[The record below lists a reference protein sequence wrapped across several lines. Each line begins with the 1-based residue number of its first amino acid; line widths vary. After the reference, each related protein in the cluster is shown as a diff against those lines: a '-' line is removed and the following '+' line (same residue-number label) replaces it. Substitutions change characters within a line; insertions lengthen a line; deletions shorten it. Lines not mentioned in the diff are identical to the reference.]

1 MKNVRFGMIA
11 VATLVL
17 GLASVSQ
24 AESLTPEVKA
34 AIGQEIRDSLAAEQ
48 KALVSGGCDAAV
60 AFFREREPLFVANG
74 KAMGTRAALKA
85 SCEASV
91 PPREGAKRELQ
102 HHAVQVLS
110 PTNGYSV
117 TTYRG
122 GNGQAQVVTKIW
134 EKSSDGW
141 RIVHAHLSD

>member
-1 MKNVRFGMIA
+1 GR
-11 VATLVL
+11 T
-17 GLASVSQ
+17 
-24 AESLTPEVKA
+24 
-34 AIGQEIRDSLAAEQ
+34 
-48 KALVSGGCDAAV
+48 
-60 AFFREREPLFVANG
+60 
-74 KAMGTRAALKA
+74 MGTRAALKA

-122 GNGQAQVVTKIW
+122 DNGKAQVVTKIW